1 MIQVLMIDDELKKAA
16 ILKRN
21 LAVRG
26 IQVMIVSSAS
36 DVNTVIQE
44 NPFNVALL
52 DIRLSDLHG
61 LGIFEKLKRNNRTL
75 PVIIYTNEAKVDSSV
90 RYMKRGAYKYITK
103 PCELDKLVEIIRKA
117 ANNETN
123 DRMLTPQGHSEV
135 FSETSILLGGS
146 EEIKKARDL
155 IGLVAPS
162 QAPVLI
168 LGETGTGKELAAR
181 SIHDQSLRREAPFVV
196 VNAGAL
202 QENMLESELFGYKKG
217 AFTGA
222 FSDKRG
228 LLEVANGGTCFI
240 DEIGDMGLSI
250 QTKILRVV
258 ESGVFM
264 KLGDIRETK
273 VDVRFLFATNQDL
286 ISSMEYG
293 NFRKDLYYRINAF
306 TLSLPSLRE
315 RKEDIAF
322 LANHFLA
329 KFSKEKKYLSKKV
342 IELLIAYDWPGN
354 VRELGNVIQRAV
366 LVGGGRETII
376 WEDLPE
382 NIINAVEAKA
392 KREQFTSPR
401 EISLHV
407 RQGEHV
413 AKIMD
418 LTEGNKAQAARLLGI
433 SRNTLYRKLAIQKSL
448 DRQTRIDNVMITK
461 LRSDV
466 QNDNCLG

>member
-36 DVNTVIQE
+36 DVYTVIQE
-44 NPFNVALL
+44 NPFDVALL

-61 LGIFEKLKRNNRTL
+61 LGIFEKLKLNNRAF
-75 PVIIYTNEAKVDSSV
+75 PVIIYTNKEKVDSSV
-90 RYMKRGAYKYITK
+90 RYMKRGAYKYINK

-117 ANNETN
+117 ANKETN
-123 DRMLTPQGHSEV
+123 DGMLTPQGHSEV
-135 FSETSILLGGS
+135 ISETSILLGQS
-146 EEIKKARDL
+146 EEIRKVREL

-162 QAPVLI
+162 QTPILI

-181 SIHDQSLRREAPFVV
+181 AIHNQSPRREAPLVV

-202 QENMLESELFGYKKG
+202 QESILESELFGYKKG

-222 FSDKRG
+222 FSDKKG
-228 LLEVANGGTCFI
+228 LLEEAHGGTCFI

-258 ESGVFM
+258 ESGIFM
-264 KLGDIRETK
+264 KLGDTQETK
-273 VDVRFLFATNQDL
+273 VDARFLFATNQDL
-286 ISSMEYG
+286 ISSTEYG
-293 NFRKDLYYRINAF
+293 SFRKNLYYRINTF
-306 TLSLPSLRE
+306 TLCLPSLRD
-315 RKEDIAF
+315 RGQDITL
-322 LANHFLA
+322 LASHFLA

-342 IELLIAYDWPGN
+342 KELLAAYKWPGN
-354 VRELGNVIQRAV
+354 VRELSNVMQRAV
-366 LVGGGRETII
+366 LVSGTRETII

-382 NIINAVEAKA
+382 NILGTVMIQT
-392 KREQFTSPR
+392 KRKQSTSPR
-401 EISLHV
+401 EISLQA

-413 AKIMD
+413 FKVMD
-418 LTEGNKAQAARLLGI
+418 LTDGNKAQAARILGI
-433 SRNTLYRKLAIQKSL
+433 SRNTLYRKLAIQ
-448 DRQTRIDNVMITK
+448 NA
-461 LRSDV
+461 
-466 QNDNCLG
+466 